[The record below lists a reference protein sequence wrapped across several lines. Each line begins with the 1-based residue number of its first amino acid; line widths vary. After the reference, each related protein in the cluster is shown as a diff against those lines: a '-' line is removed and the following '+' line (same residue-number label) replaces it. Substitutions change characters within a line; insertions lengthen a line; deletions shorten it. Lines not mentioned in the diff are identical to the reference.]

1 MSRPSKFGFLKTYK
15 NSVKKTERRGFPLS
29 NSQLSFS
36 IRLFIAASTL
46 RSAYYAA
53 NLVFCLHDANN
64 LLTNTLIGF
73 DYAVSLQLFEFGG

>member
-1 MSRPSKFGFLKTYK
+1 VNGQSEGVFS
-15 NSVKKTERRGFPLS
+15 LS
-29 NSQLSFS
+29 SSQLSSFS
-36 IRLFIAASTL
+36 IHSFIAASTL

-53 NLVFCLHDANN
+53 SLVFCLHDANN